1 MESYSYSE
9 KENEFIDKTIANI
22 KDLVAKKMNVLI
34 NILFNQDKEKWYNSL
49 QIKEPTEE
57 QNSHYNTLISDISK
71 LIESDVKNVNENLV
85 ENVGQNLI
93 STKELINQIQKLV
106 FKYLN

>member
-34 NILFNQDKEKWYNSL
+34 NILFNQDKEKWYNSI
-49 QIKEPTEE
+49 QIKDPNEE
-57 QNSHYNTLISDISK
+57 QVSHYNVLISEINK
-71 LIESDVKNVNENLV
+71 LVESDVNNTPE
-85 ENVGQNLI
+85 
-93 STKELINQIQKLV
+93 T
-106 FKYLN
+106 

>member
-34 NILFNQDKEKWYNSL
+34 NILFGQEKEKWYTSL
-49 QIKEPTEE
+49 QIKDPNEE
-57 QNSHYNTLISDISK
+57 QTSHYNALIQDINK
-71 LIESDVKNVNENLV
+71 LLESDVSNTPEALI
-85 ENVGQNLI
+85 ENVGQSLI